1 MSDIENL
8 RQIRQPGRR
17 IGRQHMWKR
26 PGEAVIE
33 GLLGAKLMDEI
44 RHASMGLHIPIP
56 IACMPQVLAYRGEF
70 LPTIQGGGFSSLSDL
85 ISEATTGGKRQDRSF
100 AKVGTTGAIGFSN
113 SLWRVGNQPAA
124 AAAAAALA
132 GGTHNDNTTAG
143 GLQQVDPAGG
153 DTLHLTTVT
162 SSATVQGQL
171 LLLYDRLWN
180 GLIALSSAG
189 TQTCTLTGYPNS
201 TGRYSGIGAAGSS
214 VGNFAFIAN
223 EAGATLSAVAHNWT
237 MVYADH
243 EGNTGQSA
251 AALAGISG
259 AIVNRVDHAQHY
271 IPLLTGDIGIS
282 DIESIT
288 CSVNTVAAG
297 APTIVLA
304 HPLAFIPQLAANNPF
319 ILDGINSAFNLVEI
333 LTDACLALMELQK
346 SATTATTYTGQVTM
360 VSG

>member
-56 IACMPQVLAYRGEF
+56 IACMPQVTAYQGEF
-70 LPTIQGGGFSSLSDL
+70 LPVIQGGGFSSLSDL
-85 ISEATTGGKRQDRSF
+85 ITEATTGGKRQDRIF
-100 AKVGTTGAIGFSN
+100 TKVGTTGAVAFAN
-113 SLWRVGNQPAA
+113 SLWRVGTTPAA

-132 GGTHNDNTTAG
+132 GGTHNDNTTGG
-143 GLQQVDPAGG
+143 GLGQVDPAGG

-180 GLIALSSAG
+180 GLIALSSLA

-201 TGRYSGIGAAGSS
+201 TGRYSGTGAAGASI
-214 VGNFAFIAN
+214 GNFAFVAN
-223 EAGATLSAVAHNWT
+223 EAGATLSAVAHTWT
-237 MVYADH
+237 MVYTDH
-243 EGNTGQSA
+243 AGTTGQTA
-251 AALAGISG
+251 AAIAGISG
-259 AIVNRVDHAQHY
+259 AITNRVDHANWN
-271 IPLLTGDIGIS
+271 IPLLTGDLGIA
-282 DIESIT
+282 DIESIA
-288 CSVNTVAAG
+288 CNVNTLAAG

-333 LTDACLALMELQK
+333 QTDACMALMELQK

>member
-1 MSDIENL
+1 MTDVRDL
-8 RQIRQPGRR
+8 RLITQSKRR
-17 IGRQHMWKR
+17 IGRQHMFAR
-26 PGEAVIE
+26 PGEALIE
-33 GLLGAKLMDEI
+33 GLLGKQLTEDI
-44 RHASMGLHIPIP
+44 LLASMGLHLPIP
-56 IACMPQVLAYRGEF
+56 IACMPQVTAYQGEF
-70 LPTIQGGGFSSLSDL
+70 LPVLQGGGFSSLSDL
-85 ISEATTGGKRQDRSF
+85 ISEATGGKMQNRSF
-100 AKVGTTGAIGFSN
+100 AKVGTTGAIAFSN
-113 SLWRVGNQPAA
+113 SLWRVGNMPAA
-124 AAAAAALA
+124 AGAAAALA
-132 GGTHNDNTTAG
+132 AGTHNDNTTAG
-143 GLQQVDPAGG
+143 GLQQVDPSGG
-153 DTLHLTTVT
+153 DTLHLTTIT

-180 GLIALSSAG
+180 GLIALSSSG

-201 TGRYSGIGAAGSS
+201 TGRYSGIGASGSS

-223 EAGATLSAVAHNWT
+223 EAGATLSAVAHNWK
-237 MVYADH
+237 MVYTDH
-243 EGNTGQSA
+243 EGNTAQSA

-259 AIVNRVDHAQHY
+259 AVVNRVDHASYY
-271 IPLLTGDIGIS
+271 IPLRTGDIGIA

-319 ILDGINSAFNLVEI
+319 ILDGINSAFNMVEI

-360 VSG
+360 VAG

>member
-1 MSDIENL
+1 
-8 RQIRQPGRR
+8 
-17 IGRQHMWKR
+17 
-26 PGEAVIE
+26 
-33 GLLGAKLMDEI
+33 
-44 RHASMGLHIPIP
+44 
-56 IACMPQVLAYRGEF
+56 MPE
-70 LPTIQGGGFSSLSDL
+70 
-85 ISEATTGGKRQDRSF
+85 TGIHF
-100 AKVGTTGAIGFSN
+100 
-113 SLWRVGNQPAA
+113 
-124 AAAAAALA
+124 
-132 GGTHNDNTTAG
+132 H
-143 GLQQVDPAGG
+143 
-153 DTLHLTTVT
+153 
-162 SSATVQGQL
+162 
-171 LLLYDRLWN
+171 
-180 GLIALSSAG
+180 
-189 TQTCTLTGYPNS
+189 
-201 TGRYSGIGAAGSS
+201 SGIGAAGSS

-319 ILDGINSAFNLVEI
+319 ILDGINSAFNLERVYD
-333 LTDACLALMELQK
+333 DACIALLEIAK
-346 SATTATTYTGQVTM
+346 GATGATNYWGSLTL